1 MDLSDDDN
9 VNALSLPRSL
19 GQILTKRN
27 PDRVNTLTN
36 YTCDVVRLIRSEWWG
51 MMCCPVQKLS
61 LLVSMQVG
69 AICLQITHITAN
81 LACLRWVVTPR
92 MPTTLLTPKM
102 ISKSILTWFFLSR
115 MIPSGLHAETR
126 ALKTMATCHKC
137 IFSRFCTPFLTA
149 SRQGRKDL
157 WSVNPWMVWTNRI
170 DDLFFGFMRQKQLSR
185 LTVIARE
192 PCIWETCK

>member
-69 AICLQITHITAN
+69 AICLQIMHITAN

-102 ISKSILTWFFLSR
+102 ISKSILTWFFLSC
-115 MIPSGLHAETR
+115 MIPSRFHTHTGTNAHTHTQTGQVLRFEAGSEGSDTPRSPNWSQKVGKVKSTEFETVS
-126 ALKTMATCHKC
+126 M
-137 IFSRFCTPFLTA
+137 
-149 SRQGRKDL
+149 
-157 WSVNPWMVWTNRI
+157 
-170 DDLFFGFMRQKQLSR
+170 
-185 LTVIARE
+185 
-192 PCIWETCK
+192 ETQCSS